1 MDAFENR
8 IEEIALDVGIAV
20 DNLARS
26 SDVDLLYLTS
36 IGFLVV
42 ITIAIVSALVTYKT
56 ILRQPTKG
64 GNAPTPVSM
73 AASLFGRRN
82 NPQGDQ
88 QPNNTDGAPNRGL
101 AEAAFDILAS
111 PMNMFRR
118 N

>member
-42 ITIAIVSALVTYKT
+42 ITIAIVSALVTYKQSKCGVT
-56 ILRQPTKG
+56 IKYHNVCDYQ
-64 GNAPTPVSM
+64 
-73 AASLFGRRN
+73 F
-82 NPQGDQ
+82 
-88 QPNNTDGAPNRGL
+88 
-101 AEAAFDILAS
+101 
-111 PMNMFRR
+111 
-118 N
+118 